1 MSIFL
6 NKGLNM
12 PTRKSFSGRLSC
24 FIGRHLALRN
34 KNTFIDKSALI
45 SPKALINPRRGEIK
59 IGKKCLIC
67 HGAIVQGNVTMG
79 ENCSVQP
86 YSVIVGYGSPTDK
99 VGEIRIGSN
108 VRIASHVMLVGA
120 NHIFKD
126 RDKPI
131 CTQSVE
137 RKSIVIEDD
146 VWIAGRVNIMC
157 GVTIGKG
164 SVIAAGAVVTKD
176 VPPYSVVG
184 GVPAKII
191 KER

>member
-24 FIGRHLALRN
+24 FIGRRLALRN
-34 KNTFIDKSALI
+34 KNTFIDRSALI
-45 SPKALINPRRGEIK
+45 SPKALINPRGGEIK
-59 IGKKCLIC
+59 IGKKCAIC

-86 YSVIVGYGSPTDK
+86 YSVIVGYGSPTERL
-99 VGEIRIGSN
+99 GEIRMGNN
-108 VRIASHVMLVGA
+108 VRIAAHVMLVGA
-120 NHIFKD
+120 NHIFAD

-131 CTQSVE
+131 RNQGLE

-164 SVIAAGAVVTKD
+164 SVVAAGAVVTKD